1 MTTDQNLSAAR
12 TLVLVLDILQEII
25 KGAGT
30 AGIPSGHL
38 YAQLMGKMSLEQYTK
53 FIDILKDAGKVT
65 ENGHVLRYVNPVLI
79 DTAS

>member
-53 FIDILKDAGKVT
+53 FIDILKDAGKIT
-65 ENGHVLRYVNPVLI
+65 ESGNVLRYVNPVLI

>member
-1 MTTDQNLSAAR
+1 MTTNQNLSAAQ
-12 TLVLVLDILQEII
+12 TLVLVLDVLQEII

-65 ENGHVLRYVNPVLI
+65 EIGHVLRHVTP
-79 DTAS
+79 A